1 MKYIT
6 RELERKFMQMDSF
19 FKVVLVTGARQVGK
33 TTMLRHLAE
42 GTNRTYV
49 TLDDLMARE
58 LAQTDPVLFF
68 QTYKPPVLIDE
79 VQHAPQLFERIKLM
93 SDNTE
98 ETGQFWLTGSQQYS
112 MMKHVRETLAGRIGI
127 LNLYS
132 LSQREKKCVLF
143 DKPLDFSF
151 ESLLER
157 QKKLPPNDITDVFEH
172 IWRGGMPQ
180 VQTADEEMRQE
191 YFSSYIDTYLMRDVA
206 EAGGITDSAK
216 FMKLLRTCAAL
227 TAEQV
232 NYSTLAAA
240 ADISEPTA
248 KDWVRILEGLGIVYL
263 LQSYSNN
270 ELKRLVKTPKLYFC
284 DTGLCAY
291 LSMWLTRDTL
301 MNGAASGHYYENYV
315 VTELLKNYSYGKA
328 KANLCYYRDSN
339 AKEIDVLV
347 ELNGSV
353 HPLEIKKSASP
364 DRKEV
369 KKYEILDKASIPR
382 GSGGIVCMC
391 EKAVPIDEKNSFI
404 PGNLI

>member
-1 MKYIT
+1 MQYIT
-6 RELERKFMQMDSF
+6 RELERKFKQMDAF

-33 TTMLRHLAE
+33 TTMLKHLAK

-58 LAQTDPVLFF
+58 LAQTDPALFF
-68 QTYKPPVLIDE
+68 QAYKPPILIDE

-93 SDNTE
+93 CENTK

-127 LNLYS
+127 LELCS
-132 LSQREKKCVLF
+132 LSQREKKGVLF
-143 DKPLDFSF
+143 DKPLDFSL
-151 ESLLER
+151 ENLQER
-157 QKKLPPNDITDVFEH
+157 QSLTTPNDITEVFEH

-180 VQTADEEMRQE
+180 VQNADEEMRQE
-191 YFSSYIDTYLMRDVA
+191 YYSSYVDTYLMRDVA
-206 EAGGITDSAK
+206 EVGGVTNSAK

-232 NYSTLAAA
+232 NYATLATA

-263 LQSYSNN
+263 LQPYSNN

-301 MNGAASGHYYENYV
+301 MNGAASGHYFENYV
-315 VTELLKNYSYGKA
+315 VTELLKNYAYGKT
-328 KANLCYYRDSN
+328 KANISYYRDSN
-339 AKEIDVLV
+339 AKEIDVFV
-347 ELNGSV
+347 ELNGYI

-364 DRKEV
+364 NRKEV
-369 KKYEILDKASIPR
+369 KKYELLDKASIPR
-382 GSGGIVCMC
+382 GNGGIVCMC
-391 EKAVPIDEKNSFI
+391 DKPMPIDEKNAFI
-404 PGNLI
+404 PSNLI

>member
-1 MKYIT
+1 MQYIT
-6 RELERKFMQMDSF
+6 RELERKFKQMDAF

-33 TTMLRHLAE
+33 TTMLKHLAK

-58 LAQTDPVLFF
+58 LAQTDPALFF
-68 QTYKPPVLIDE
+68 QTYKPPILIDE
-79 VQHAPQLFERIKLM
+79 DQHAPQLFECIKLICE
-93 SDNTE
+93 NTE

-112 MMKHVRETLAGRIGI
+112 MMKHIRETLAGRIGI
-127 LNLYS
+127 LELYS
-132 LSQREKKCVLF
+132 LSQREKKGVLF
-143 DKPLDFSF
+143 DKPLDFSL
-151 ESLLER
+151 ETLRER
-157 QKKLPPNDITDVFEH
+157 QSIVPPNDITDVFEH

-191 YFSSYIDTYLMRDVA
+191 YYSSYVDTYLMRDVA
-206 EAGGITDSAK
+206 EVGGVTNSAK

-232 NYSTLAAA
+232 NYATLATA

-263 LQSYSNN
+263 LQPYSNN

-301 MNGAASGHYYENYV
+301 MNGAASGHYFENYV
-315 VTELLKNYSYGKA
+315 VTELLKNYAYGKT
-328 KANLCYYRDSN
+328 KANICYYRDSN
-339 AKEIDVLV
+339 SKEIDVFV
-347 ELNGSV
+347 ELNGYI

-364 DRKEV
+364 NRKEV
-369 KKYEILDKASIPR
+369 KKYELLDKASIPR
-382 GSGGIVCMC
+382 GNGGIVCMC
-391 EKAVPIDEKNSFI
+391 DKPMPIDEKNAFI
-404 PGNLI
+404 PSNLI